1 MVRGIPAFAE
11 PSVVA
16 FRPALKNSSERVASS
31 FLLAHILVHPHYSTS
46 TMPVATSSRR
56 RSGRNAEPED
66 AIENTDP
73 TQRTDRDDVEEEEQ
87 PRRNGRSV
95 KQERQRAESSRNA
108 RQREE
113 DPVEDEDA
121 EGGGNPG
128 EIAEFNPD
136 DFGDQPLHPSQSH
149 KLQGMAMDWDT
160 MIKNVRGSAYS
171 LLTDVATAIADI
183 ENDQGAEKVCSTI
196 FMVAS

>member
-1 MVRGIPAFAE
+1 
-11 PSVVA
+11 
-16 FRPALKNSSERVASS
+16 
-31 FLLAHILVHPHYSTS
+31 
-46 TMPVATSSRR
+46 MPVATSSRR

-66 AIENTDP
+66 AIEDADP
-73 TQRTDRDDVEEEEQ
+73 TQRMERDDVEEEEP

-95 KQERQRAESSRNA
+95 KQERQRGESSRNA

-128 EIAEFNPD
+128 EIAEFDPEA
-136 DFGDQPLHPSQSH
+136 FGDQPLHTSQSH

-160 MIKNVRGSAYS
+160 MIKNVRGSAYN
-171 LLTDVATAIADI
+171 LLTEVATAIADI
-183 ENDQGAEKVCSTI
+183 GDDQGAEKVCSCT
-196 FMVAS
+196 FSASRWILMSYSS